1 MDIDSARA
9 RRDREGNRAKEA
21 RETMD
26 QRPLAEGIYR
36 MVGAAPRLLGGR
48 RKSDGKYAFPL
59 PRGAD
64 GALYDQVDLASEGV
78 LWSFTV
84 QRFRPKTPYAGAGD
98 AKSFAPY
105 AVGYV
110 ELPGQI
116 IVESHIVADD
126 FSTLKIGAPVRLT
139 LVPFREDPDGTQV
152 MIYGFE
158 VADTGQRNSQS
169 GSHPQ

>member
-1 MDIDSARA
+1 M
-9 RRDREGNRAKEA
+9 G
-21 RETMD
+21 
-26 QRPLAEGIYR
+26 QRPLAEGMYR
-36 MVGAAPRLLGGR
+36 IVDGAPYLLGGR

-59 PRGAD
+59 PQGED
-64 GALYDQVDLASEGV
+64 GALYEPVRLASEGV

-84 QRFRPKTPYAGAGD
+84 QRFRPKTPYAGRSD
-98 AKSFAPY
+98 AKSFEPY

-116 IVESHIVADD
+116 IVESHIVCDD
-126 FSTLKIGAPVRLT
+126 FNSLKIGAAMRLT

-158 VADTGQRNSQS
+158 AADARR
-169 GSHPQ
+169 PQGCNGERT

>member
-1 MDIDSARA
+1 M
-9 RRDREGNRAKEA
+9 
-21 RETMD
+21 
-26 QRPLAEGIYR
+26 AEGMYR
-36 MVGAAPRLLGGR
+36 IVDGAPRLLGGR

-59 PRGAD
+59 PSGGE
-64 GALYDQVDLASEGV
+64 GALYDAVDLASEGV

-84 QRFRPKTPYAGAGD
+84 QRFRPKNPYAGRGD
-98 AKSFAPY
+98 AKSFTPY

-126 FSTLKIGAPVRLT
+126 FNALRIGAPVRLT
-139 LVPFREDPDGTQV
+139 LIPFQEDPDGTEV

-158 VADTGQRNSQS
+158 ADGAPRDNQTGEAA
-169 GSHPQ
+169 

>member
-1 MDIDSARA
+1 M
-9 RRDREGNRAKEA
+9 G
-21 RETMD
+21 

-36 MVGAAPRLLGGR
+36 LVDGAPRLLGGR
-48 RKSDGKYAFPL
+48 RKSDGKFAFPL
-59 PRGAD
+59 PLGAE
-64 GALYDQVDLASEGV
+64 AELYEPVELASEGV

-84 QRFRPKTPYAGAGD
+84 QRFRPKTPYAGRGD
-98 AKSFAPY
+98 AKDFQPY

-126 FSTLKIGAPVRLT
+126 FHALRIGAPVRLT
-139 LVPFREDPDGTQV
+139 LVPLREDPDGTEV

-158 VADTGQRNSQS
+158 IASAHQNRLKGTLS
-169 GSHPQ
+169 